1 MNPRR
6 LIALTSAT
14 AILALAAVASAASS
28 PRAQVIVDDVH
39 HRRIPLAIYQPST
52 RAQCTPQAPCPVAL
66 LSPGYGVEHT
76 AYRFLAQPLADA
88 GVLVVAVQTVL
99 PDDPKPADSGNLFAD
114 RLPMWQRG
122 ADALRLAR
130 ERLAPHFPGYDWAHL
145 ILIGHSNGGD
155 LSALALQQTP
165 ALATTLITLDNRRH
179 PLPRSPAL
187 KLLSLRGSDF
197 AADPGV
203 LPTPEQ
209 TAAGHCI
216 VPIANAKHDDM
227 LDAGPDWLKAR
238 IVTLVRVFLGDGR
251 CPR

>member
-6 LIALTSAT
+6 LIALTFVA
-14 AILALAAVASAASS
+14 AILALAAAANAASP
-28 PRAQVIVDDVH
+28 PRAQVLVDDAH
-39 HRRIPLAIYQPST
+39 HRRIPLAIYQAST
-52 RAQCTPQAPCPVAL
+52 HAQCTPQAPCPVAL
-66 LSPGYGVEHT
+66 LSPGYGAEHT
-76 AYRFLAQPLADA
+76 AYRFLAEPLADA
-88 GVLVVAVQTVL
+88 GFLVVALQTVL

-122 ADALRLAR
+122 ADSLRLAR
-130 ERLAPHFPGYDWAHL
+130 EKLAPHFPGYDWAHL

-165 ALATTLITLDNRRH
+165 ELATTLITLDNRRH

-187 KLLSLRGSDF
+187 RLLSLRASDF

-203 LPTPEQ
+203 LPTPDQ
-209 TAAGHCI
+209 TAAGQC
-216 VPIANAKHDDM
+216 VVTIANAKHNDM

-238 IVTLVRVFLGDGR
+238 IVTLVREFLADGR
-251 CPR
+251 CPT